1 MKVTTKKEIVVRL
14 ELNYHEA
21 DWLRAVMQNY
31 QGAEEESS
39 SDMDMRRMFF
49 ESINSALRKE
59 D

>member
-1 MKVTTKKEIVVRL
+1 MKVTLKKEIVVQL
-14 ELNYHEA
+14 NLNYHEA
-21 DWLRAVMQNY
+21 DWLRAVMQNS
-31 QGAEEESS
+31 QGVEEESS